1 MSKIKLFIL
10 GSIDEIRHKVAWPVY
25 SELQSSSILVLVTSF
40 IFAIVIGLVDL
51 VFKNAITWF
60 YSIP

>member
-10 GSIDEIRHKVAWPVY
+10 GSLHEVRHKVAWPIY
-25 SELQSSSILVLVTSF
+25 GELQSSSVLVLVTSF

-60 YSIP
+60 YGIP